1 MMPRI
6 TTLRLPS
13 PSLVVMVG
21 PAGSGKSTFCRRTFR
36 KSQIVST
43 DACRGLIAGDE
54 ADQRASGA
62 AFALAHRLARERLR
76 RGRLTVFDATSLDAR
91 ARRPLVAMAVRHG
104 VPAVA
109 VVLDLPMAQCLDH
122 DRRRGRR
129 VGRAVIGRQALRLAA
144 GLRGLRSEGFA
155 AVHLIRSAG
164 AARRTRVSIAPSP
177 LCDRSDDEGPFD
189 IIGDVHGC
197 ALELVHLLRRLG
209 YRRRSSRAPFEHPAG
224 RRAVFVG
231 DLLDRGPRIVE
242 AARIAMRMVDSGSA
256 FCVPGN
262 HEMSFLD
269 QVEQGD
275 AEASPGTLKTIRQLE
290 ALPGAARRRFLSQLR
305 GFLMALPPHLLLDG
319 GRLAVAHAGLT
330 TRHFGRTSPEARRFA
345 IFGETTG
352 DRDRFGL
359 PVRVKWAA
367 GYRGRA
373 LVVYGHTPVR
383 EPEWIHNTVNIDT
396 GCVYGGRLTALR
408 YPEMFTVGVRAL
420 RGYYRP
426 KRALPAG
433 VGVRAET
440 RALPASRPVRDSPS
454 VPLAPRE
461 RAPRHASMPR
471 QSPAEPPRW
480 SLSPPSSRSVF
491 PTGRAGS
498 STE

>member
-21 PAGSGKSTFCRRTFR
+21 PAGSGKSTFCRRNFR
-36 KSQIVST
+36 NSQIVST
-43 DACRGLIAGDE
+43 DACRALIAGDE

-76 RGRLTVFDATSLDAR
+76 RGRLTVFDATSVDAR
-91 ARRPLVAMAVRHG
+91 ARRPLVAMAARHG

-109 VVLDLPMAQCLDH
+109 IVLDLPVVQCLAH

-129 VGRAVIGRQALRLAA
+129 VGRAVIGRQALRLAS

-155 AVHLIRSAG
+155 AVHIIRSAS
-164 AARRTRVSIAPSP
+164 AARRTRLSIPPSP

-197 ALELVHLLRRLG
+197 ASELVHLLRRLG
-209 YRRRSSRAPFEHPAG
+209 YRRRSPRAPFEHPAG

-242 AARIAMRMVDSGSA
+242 AARIAMRMVTSGSA

-262 HEMSFLD
+262 HEMSILD
-269 QVEQGD
+269 QLRQSD
-275 AEASPGTLKTIRQLE
+275 ADASPGTLKTIRQLE
-290 ALPGAARRRFLSQLR
+290 ALPRAARRRFLSQLR
-305 GFLMALPPHLLLDG
+305 DFLMALPPHLLLDR

-396 GCVYGGRLTALR
+396 GCVYGGGLTALR
-408 YPEMFTVGVRAL
+408 YPGKTIVGARAK

-440 RALPASRPVRDSPS
+440 RALPATRPVSDAPS
-454 VPLAPRE
+454 DPLAARE
-461 RAPRHASMPR
+461 TGPRHASMPPR
-471 QSPAEPPRW
+471 SPAGPQRW
-480 SLSPPSSRSVF
+480 SLSPPSSRTVS
-491 PTGRAGS
+491 PTGRA
-498 STE
+498 